1 MKDYQVNLYT
11 NDTVK
16 PIIVPPR
23 PISYHLKARV
33 DNVIESMTKK
43 GVMKEH
49 PPNEPAP
56 WVSCAVIV
64 PKSDSS
70 LRITLD
76 ARNLNKTLLS
86 SNYPIPRH
94 KYIRAQL
101 SSANYISKLNFKSA
115 FWQLQLDTESRALT
129 VFHANNKLYCYTMG
143 VKPAQAELNAAL
155 KQIFNFI

>member
-16 PIIVPPR
+16 PIVVPPR

-76 ARNLNKTLLS
+76 AHNLNKTLLS
-86 SNYPIPRH
+86 SN
-94 KYIRAQL
+94 
-101 SSANYISKLNFKSA
+101 
-115 FWQLQLDTESRALT
+115 
-129 VFHANNKLYCYTMG
+129 
-143 VKPAQAELNAAL
+143 
-155 KQIFNFI
+155 